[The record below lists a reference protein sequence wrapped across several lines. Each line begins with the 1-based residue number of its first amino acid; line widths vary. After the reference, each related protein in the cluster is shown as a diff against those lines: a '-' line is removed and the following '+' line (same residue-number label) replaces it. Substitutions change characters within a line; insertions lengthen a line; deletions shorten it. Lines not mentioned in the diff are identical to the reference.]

1 MVAAIVAIILVALR
15 MFTNNETPKR
25 VVVVIFVHRTEMI
38 VELSIASDKMKT
50 KERPFRESAVVV
62 IAAAHRSSSSGGRK
76 RSALL
81 PCGDFSRL

>member
-62 IAAAHRSSSSGGRK
+62 IGLVFYLYGVN
-76 RSALL
+76 
-81 PCGDFSRL
+81 F

>member
-62 IAAAHRSSSSGGRK
+62 IAAAQRSSSSRGRK